1 MGNSKPEIP
10 RIYMEFEHN
19 PVETKGGREFKNWG
33 RGWDL
38 RPSVF
43 ANWPY
48 SKEK

>member
-1 MGNSKPEIP
+1 
-10 RIYMEFEHN
+10 MEFEHN
-19 PVETKGGREFKNWG
+19 PVETKGGKSLRTDGPEG
-33 RGWDL
+33 GIP

>member
-1 MGNSKPEIP
+1 
-10 RIYMEFEHN
+10 MEFEHN
-19 PVETKGGREFKNWG
+19 PVETKGGREFKNWA